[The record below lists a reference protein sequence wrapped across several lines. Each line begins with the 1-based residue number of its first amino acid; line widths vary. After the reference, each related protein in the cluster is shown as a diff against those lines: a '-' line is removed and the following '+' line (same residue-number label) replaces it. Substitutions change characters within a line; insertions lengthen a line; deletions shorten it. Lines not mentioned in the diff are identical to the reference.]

1 MKLIRL
7 SPTVGQ
13 VVIAAASL
21 LFLWVANTEGV
32 AETLRRHG
40 ISARSSES
48 DGFPGSEVVGLR
60 RQLRGASYGAGV
72 SDLTTRRF
80 FARRGQEILL
90 DYQLAITGGTVVV
103 SLSRY
108 PAPLGDNLWKLT
120 IQDERQGTVRVP
132 IQRTGLHQL
141 SVTQFRYTGTYDL
154 SWKLE

>member
-1 MKLIRL
+1 MKLMKV
-7 SPTVGQ
+7 SPTVGP

-21 LFLWVANTEGV
+21 LFLWVANNDGV

-40 ISARSSES
+40 ISARSTES
-48 DGFPGSEVVGLR
+48 DGFPGSGVVGLR

-72 SDLTTRRF
+72 SDLATRRF

-90 DYQLAITGGTVVV
+90 DYQLAITGGAVVV

-141 SVTQFRYTGTYDL
+141 SVTQFRYTGTYEL
-154 SWKLE
+154 TYKLE